1 MKYLVPFVLLALLA
15 TAPASAQ
22 PRQGDDGRGYGHA
35 WRGGD
40 GRGGEGRGGEG
51 RGYHD
56 NNDGRYQR
64 QSGSPNPQGP
74 QGPYGGRGGR
84 SFPGANGVLYAQPN
98 DNGGGQGQG
107 PGAWRGQQ
115 NEAREGV
122 REGRFQSMGEV
133 LSRLRQRQPGQ
144 QLDAGLSD
152 GPGGRPV
159 YRVRWAAKDGRL
171 IDYTVDAQT
180 GAILSEQGR

>member
-22 PRQGDDGRGYGHA
+22 PRPGDDGRGYGHA
-35 WRGGD
+35 WRGGEGRGESRGD
-40 GRGGEGRGGEG
+40 GRGDG
-51 RGYHD
+51 RGYRD

-64 QSGSPNPQGP
+64 QSGSPNGDRPD
-74 QGPYGGRGGR
+74 GGRGGR
-84 SFPGANGVLYAQPN
+84 SFPGAKGGLYAQPN
-98 DNGGGQGQG
+98 DGDRGSG
-107 PGAWRGQQ
+107 PGQWRGQQ

-144 QLDAGLSD
+144 QLDAGLGE

>member
-22 PRQGDDGRGYGHA
+22 PRPGDDGRGYGRA
-35 WRGGD
+35 WHGD
-40 GRGGEGRGGEG
+40 GRGGGRDYGRGDG
-51 RGYHD
+51 RGNRD
-56 NNDGRYQR
+56 DGGGRYQR
-64 QSGSPNPQGP
+64 QSGSPNGDRPD
-74 QGPYGGRGGR
+74 GGRGER

-98 DNGGGQGQG
+98 DGDRG
-107 PGAWRGQQ
+107 PGPGRGPGQWRGQQ

-144 QLDAGLSD
+144 QLDAGLGE